1 MAEPFDFLAALQDD
15 ERRALE
21 EAATVRRYPPGSAL
35 FHQGDD
41 AGAVHIIL
49 SGRAKTSVLSI
60 DGKEAV
66 LSFPGPGE
74 LVGELSAI
82 DGTPRGATVTAVE
95 PLETLALAGSA
106 FRALLEAHPRL
117 GLVMWRVAS
126 ARLRGADHQRLD
138 FAAYDVTGRVA
149 RRLVELADEQGST
162 QSPVDLGLALSHD
175 ELAAWT
181 AASREAVSRALMTLR
196 ELGWIETR
204 RRSITVLDLD
214 ALRRYAE

>member
-1 MAEPFDFLAALQDD
+1 MAEPFDFLAALSDE

-21 EAATVRRYPPGSAL
+21 TTAARRRYAAGSIL

-41 AGAVHIIL
+41 AGVVLVIL
-49 SGRAKTSVLSI
+49 TGRAKTSMVSP
-60 DGKEAV
+60 DGKEVV
-66 LSFPGPGE
+66 LGFPGPGE

-82 DGTPRGATVTAVE
+82 EGGARAATMSAVE
-95 PLETLALAGSA
+95 DLETLALPGSA
-106 FRALLEAHPRL
+106 FRNLLESHPRL
-117 GLVMWRVAS
+117 ALVLWQVA
-126 ARLRGADHQRLD
+126 ATRLRGADRQRLE

-149 RRLVELADEQGST
+149 RRLVELADEQGADDGA
-162 QSPVDLGLALSHD
+162 VELDLALSHE

-196 ELGWIETR
+196 QLGWIETR
-204 RRSITVLDLD
+204 RRRIAVLDLP

>member
-1 MAEPFDFLAALQDD
+1 MAESFDFLAALDGD

-21 EAATVRRYPPGSAL
+21 DVSAVRRYPPGSAL

-41 AGAVHIIL
+41 AGAVYVIL
-49 SGRAKTSVLSI
+49 RGRAKTSILST

-82 DGTPRGATVTAVE
+82 DGAPRGATVSALE
-95 PLETLALAGSA
+95 ELETLALAGSA
-106 FRALLEAHPRL
+106 FRALLETHPRL
-117 GLVMWRVAS
+117 AIVLWQVA
-126 ARLRGADHQRLD
+126 ATRLRDADHQRLD

-149 RRLVELADEQGST
+149 RRLVELADDQGT
-162 QSPVDLGLALSHD
+162 ADSPVELGLALSHD

-181 AASREAVSRALMTLR
+181 AASREAVSRALLTLR

-204 RRSITVLDLD
+204 RRSITVLDLE
-214 ALRRYAE
+214 ALRRYAA

>member
-1 MAEPFDFLAALQDD
+1 MAESFDFLGALGDD

-21 EAATVRRYPPGSAL
+21 AASTIRRYPPGSVL

-41 AGAVHIIL
+41 AGAVYVIL
-49 SGRAKTSVLSI
+49 RGRAKTTVLST

-82 DGTPRGATVTAVE
+82 DGTPRGASVAAVE
-95 PLETLALAGSA
+95 ALEALALAGSA
-106 FRALLEAHPRL
+106 FRTLLETHPRL
-117 GLVMWRVAS
+117 AIVLWQVAS
-126 ARLRGADHQRLD
+126 ARLRDADHQRLD

-149 RRLVELADEQGST
+149 RRLVELADEEGTDGST
-162 QSPVDLGLALSHD
+162 VELGLALSHD

-204 RRSITVLDLD
+204 RRRITVLDLE
-214 ALRRYAE
+214 ALRRYAA

>member
-1 MAEPFDFLAALQDD
+1 MTESFDFLAALHDD
-15 ERRALE
+15 ERAALE
-21 EAATVRRYPPGSAL
+21 ETGTARSYPAGSTL

-41 AGAVHIIL
+41 AGAVHVIVR
-49 SGRAKTSVLSI
+49 GRAKTSILST

-82 DGTPRGATVTAVE
+82 DGTPRGATVSALEAT
-95 PLETLALAGSA
+95 ETLALAGSA

-117 GLVMWRVAS
+117 AIVLWQVA
-126 ARLRGADHQRLD
+126 ATRLRDADHQRLE

-149 RRLVELADEQGST
+149 RRLVELAEEVGGGEA
-162 QSPVDLGLALSHD
+162 PVELGLALSHD

-181 AASREAVSRALMTLR
+181 AASREAVSRALLTLR

-204 RRSITVLDLD
+204 RRRITVLDLA
-214 ALRRYAE
+214 ALRRYAA